1 MKNDLKN
8 SKKQIRNLYVLSL
21 VMVIL
26 VVSVVVL
33 VTWYI
38 LLVTGAVTVDYLE
51 DYGELFLFLFIVAS
65 VLLGIGL
72 AYVISILV
80 FKPINILING
90 IEKLSAGDYSVRVNF
105 KGYMAMKN
113 LAEKFNNLAAELEKT
128 EILRSDFV
136 NNFSHEFK
144 TPIMSISGLV
154 EMLQNGNVPPE
165 KQSEY
170 ISIIADETERLASM
184 ATNVLNLSKV
194 ENQVIL
200 TSTERYNLSEQIRS
214 CLILLEKKWAQK
226 ELELCVEFDE
236 VEIVACEDL
245 MKQVWYNLLDNA
257 VKFAREG
264 GKLKVFIEKTDED
277 VRVTIADEGKV
288 IAPENINKIYN
299 KFYQEDGSHCNGG
312 SGIGLSIVKK
322 ITELHGG
329 SIEVLSADGETAF
342 TVILPQNE

>member
-21 VMVIL
+21 VTVIL
-26 VVSVVVL
+26 IVSVVVL

-72 AYVISILV
+72 AYIISLLV
-80 FKPINILING
+80 FKPINVLING
-90 IEKLSAGDYSVRVNF
+90 IEKLSEGDYSVRINL

-113 LAEKFNNLAAELEKT
+113 LAEKFNNLAAELENT

-154 EMLQNGNVPPE
+154 GMLQKGNVSPE

-200 TSTERYNLSEQIRS
+200 TSTARYNLSEQIRS
-214 CLILLEKKWAQK
+214 CLVLLEKKWVQK
-226 ELELCVEFDE
+226 EL
-236 VEIVACEDL
+236 
-245 MKQVWYNLLDNA
+245 
-257 VKFAREG
+257 
-264 GKLKVFIEKTDED
+264 
-277 VRVTIADEGKV
+277 
-288 IAPENINKIYN
+288 
-299 KFYQEDGSHCNGG
+299 
-312 SGIGLSIVKK
+312 
-322 ITELHGG
+322 
-329 SIEVLSADGETAF
+329 
-342 TVILPQNE
+342 